1 MDIVI
6 LWTLGMWV
14 VQLLVEWIVY
24 RVQGRRMT
32 WMQSILPC
40 LTLLGGAGVIMISI
54 DIGGWNGIGYAFLG
68 AALGTSGL
76 LTLITVAITALVL
89 RRRGKDI

>member
-6 LWTLGMWV
+6 LWTLGMWA
-14 VQLLVEWIVY
+14 VQLLMEWLVY
-24 RVQGRRMT
+24 RIQGRRMT
-32 WMQSILPC
+32 WVQSILPC
-40 LTLLGGAGVIMISI
+40 VTLLGGAIVIIISI
-54 DIGGWNGIGYAFLG
+54 EIGEWNGIGYALLG

-89 RRRGKDI
+89 QRQRRK

>member
-32 WMQSILPC
+32 WVQSILPC
-40 LTLLGGAGVIMISI
+40 LTLLGGAGVIVMSI
-54 DIGGWNGIGYAFLG
+54 DMDSWNAIGYALLG
-68 AALGTSGL
+68 AAIGTSGL

-89 RRRGKDI
+89 RRRGRDI

>member
-14 VQLLVEWIVY
+14 VQLLIEWFVY
-24 RVQGRRMT
+24 LAQKRQMT
-32 WMQSILPC
+32 WIQTILPC
-40 LTLLGGAGVIMISI
+40 VTLLGGAIIIMISI
-54 DIGGWNGIGYAFLG
+54 DIGGWNGIGYALLG

-89 RRRGKDI
+89 RRRGGH

>member
-6 LWTLGMWV
+6 LWTLGMWA
-14 VQLLVEWIVY
+14 VQLLMEWLVY
-24 RVQGRRMT
+24 RIQGRRMT
-32 WMQSILPC
+32 WVQSILPC
-40 LTLLGGAGVIMISI
+40 VTLLGGSVVIMISI
-54 DIGGWNGIGYAFLG
+54 EIGGWNGIGYALLG

-89 RRRGKDI
+89 RRQGRK

>member
-1 MDIVI
+1 MEVLI

-14 VQLLVEWIVY
+14 VQLLIEWIVY
-24 RVQGRRMT
+24 RVQGHRMT
-32 WMQSILPC
+32 WIQSILPC
-40 LTLLGGAGVIMISI
+40 LTLLGGAVVIMISI
-54 DIGGWNGIGYAFLG
+54 DIGGWSGLGYALLG

-89 RRRGKDI
+89 RRRGRNI

>member
-6 LWTLGMWV
+6 LWTLGMWA
-14 VQLLVEWIVY
+14 VQLLMEWLVY
-24 RVQGRRMT
+24 RIQGRRMT
-32 WMQSILPC
+32 WVQFILPC
-40 LTLLGGAGVIMISI
+40 VTLLGGAIVIMISI
-54 DIGGWNGIGYAFLG
+54 DIGGWNGIGYALLG

-89 RRRGKDI
+89 HRRGRK

>member
-1 MDIVI
+1 MEVLI

-14 VQLLVEWIVY
+14 VQLLIEWIVY
-24 RVQGRRMT
+24 RMQKRRMT
-32 WMQSILPC
+32 WIQSILPC
-40 LTLLGGAGVIMISI
+40 LTLLGGAVIILISI
-54 DIGGWNGIGYAFLG
+54 DIGGWNGIGYALLG

>member
-6 LWTLGMWV
+6 LWTLGMSA
-14 VQLLVEWIVY
+14 VQLLLEWLVY
-24 RVQGRRMT
+24 RIQGRRMT
-32 WMQSILPC
+32 WVQSILPC
-40 LTLLGGAGVIMISI
+40 VTLLGGAIVIMISI
-54 DIGGWNGIGYAFLG
+54 DMGGWNGIGYALLG

-89 RRRGKDI
+89 QRRRRK

>member
-1 MDIVI
+1 MEVLI

-14 VQLLVEWIVY
+14 VQLLIEWIVY
-24 RVQGRRMT
+24 RAQGRQMT
-32 WMQSILPC
+32 WIQSILPC
-40 LTLLGGAGVIMISI
+40 LTLLGGAVVIMISI
-54 DIGGWNGIGYAFLG
+54 NIGGWNGLGYALLG

-89 RRRGKDI
+89 RRRGRH

>member
-6 LWTLGMWV
+6 LWTLGMWA
-14 VQLLVEWIVY
+14 VQLLMEWLVY
-24 RVQGRRMT
+24 RIQGRRMT
-32 WMQSILPC
+32 WVQSILPC
-40 LTLLGGAGVIMISI
+40 VTLLGGAIVIMISI
-54 DIGGWNGIGYAFLG
+54 EIGEWNGIGYALLG

-89 RRRGKDI
+89 QRRGRK

>member
-6 LWTLGMWV
+6 LWTLGMWA
-14 VQLLVEWIVY
+14 VQLLMEWLVY
-24 RVQGRRMT
+24 RIQGRRMT
-32 WMQSILPC
+32 WVQSILPC
-40 LTLLGGAGVIMISI
+40 VTLLGGAIVIMISI
-54 DIGGWNGIGYAFLG
+54 DMGGWNGIGYALLG

-89 RRRGKDI
+89 QRRGRK

>member
-14 VQLLVEWIVY
+14 VQLLIEWFVY
-24 RVQGRRMT
+24 LAQKRQMT
-32 WMQSILPC
+32 WIQTILPC
-40 LTLLGGAGVIMISI
+40 VTLLGGAIIIMISI
-54 DIGGWNGIGYAFLG
+54 DIGGWNGIGYALLG

-89 RRRGKDI
+89 RRRGGN